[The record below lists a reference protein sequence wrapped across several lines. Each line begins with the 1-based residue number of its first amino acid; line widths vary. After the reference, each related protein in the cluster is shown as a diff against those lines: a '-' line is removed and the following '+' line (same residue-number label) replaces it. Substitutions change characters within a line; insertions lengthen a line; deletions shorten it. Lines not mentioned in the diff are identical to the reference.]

1 MKNKQAR
8 DLFIALSF
16 GDGYVDV
23 SGGLVVLHGLAQK
36 EYLEWKADKL
46 TSAGFPKPIIEYRDN
61 NGYGAYRFRVA
72 GGKYGKL
79 IRKIKQ
85 GSKCPLGLFKR
96 LGILGLAIWYMDDGS
111 LSNRSSKQGVV
122 KSSLITISTCV
133 DTMEENQLL
142 IDYLMNTYGIQFYQR
157 KMKGKYALT
166 CGTREGRKF
175 IDLIKHHVEEI
186 QCMRYKL
193 DIKR

>member
-16 GDGYVDV
+16 GDGYLDA
-23 SGGLVVLHGLAQK
+23 SGGLSVLHGLAQK
-36 EYLEWKADKL
+36 EYLEWKADRL
-46 TSAGFPKPIIEYRDN
+46 TSVGFPRPIIKYKDN
-61 NGYGAYRFRVA
+61 NGYGAYSFRVT

-79 IRKIKQ
+79 IRKIKRD
-85 GSKCPLGLFKR
+85 SKCPLSLFKR
-96 LGILGLAIWYMDDGS
+96 LGVLGLAIWYMDDGS
-111 LSNRSSKQGVV
+111 LSNRVSKQKVI

-133 DTMEENQLL
+133 DSREENQLL
-142 IDYLMNTYGIQFYQR
+142 IDYLKDTYNIQFYQR

-166 CGTREGRKF
+166 CGTHEGRKF
-175 IDLIKHHVEEI
+175 IDLIKPYVDEI
-186 QCMRYKL
+186 PCMRYKL

>member
-1 MKNKQAR
+1 M
-8 DLFIALSF
+8 L
-16 GDGYVDV
+16 
-23 SGGLVVLHGLAQK
+23 
-36 EYLEWKADKL
+36 DKYNL
-46 TSAGFPKPIIEYRDN
+46 KN
-61 NGYGAYRFRVA
+61 NGLKKYISSCGYNK
-72 GGKYGKL
+72 GKEVIYSQLSINSTIKAMRKSIYIPKKKITKKL
-79 IRKIKQ
+79 LDWLDPQ
-85 GSKCPLGLFKR
+85 
-96 LGILGLAIWYMDDGS
+96 GLAIWYMDDGS